1 MVKKS
6 NRRGNSLVTNAPPT
20 GRTTGASGGF
30 DIVDGV
36 AVPEDRSVRR
46 FDGAELSSS
55 LQGAYNAISNL
66 FGGDASQTAFDQAA
80 QVDLANQL
88 STEDPTNIPYL
99 QNLLGLNVPID
110 GDYSK
115 EEQDLVRQ
123 GIESGDFT
131 VDQAADYFGIDPAI
145 AQAAYDAPQV
155 APTPVTVLT
164 EAELAQQDFD
174 AAQTAFQAAVD
185 DLNAWNQGQ
194 TPGSGRYAQVPIN
207 RDYREGA
214 SGAVS
219 DDMLEGFFEG
229 QRERQ
234 EALQVARAN
243 YEALGGNPDPF
254 INQVL
259 RGATT
264 VGATPNVGAKV
275 LGMPTFN
282 QVLYNIPSIIAG
294 QPTFTGQWS
303 DSGVNTPIRIG
314 QSGDTVIAGT
324 TGIPALDE
332 AINTAT
338 GGTVINAD
346 GTLNTPTIGSI
357 GDAAREIVTSGGIGE
372 IAAATGALNVTGDI
386 DNESTEGVIGVGG
399 YDFSSADAADNAL
412 DAITISGDVGSTV
425 GPQLTTDA
433 ADNALDAITISGD
446 VGSTVGPQLT
456 TDAADNALDAITIS
470 GDVGSTVGPQ
480 LTTAPEIKFTP
491 IDTETVTNRVAPTL
505 GYKPGQRQEVTTTLN
520 DALETILGSETTS
533 SKTLNDA
540 VEVLLG
546 SETTSSKTLND
557 ALETILAGESTYK
570 TDAGGSLTG
579 SLKGQAATSEGFGV
593 GDLTGSL
600 KGQAETSGGGE
611 AGTLKGSLG
620 GQTETSGG
628 GEAGTLKG
636 SLGGQTETS
645 GGGEAG
651 TLKGSLEGQTDKFST
666 YEGTLRGEAA
676 PKLTTT
682 LRGGGGGGGGGGVTP
697 SGGTRTVSGGPGP
710 LVDIDYLFD
719 FAGGLD
725 QPFLTTQEEEEA
737 LKRLNV
743 YAEGGAVKKFD
754 TVDTIINL
762 LNARY

>member
-425 GPQLTTDA
+425 GPQLTT
-433 ADNALDAITISGD
+433 
-446 VGSTVGPQLT
+446 
-456 TDAADNALDAITIS
+456 
-470 GDVGSTVGPQ
+470 
-480 LTTAPEIKFTP
+480 APEIKFTP

-636 SLGGQTETS
+636 SL
-645 GGGEAG
+645 
-651 TLKGSLEGQTDKFST
+651 EGQTDKFST